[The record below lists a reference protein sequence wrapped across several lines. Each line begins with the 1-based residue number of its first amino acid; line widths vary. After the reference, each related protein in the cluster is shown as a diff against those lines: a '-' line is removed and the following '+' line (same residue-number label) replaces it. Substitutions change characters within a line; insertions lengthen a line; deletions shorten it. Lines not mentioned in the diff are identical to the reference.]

1 MPAVDPAAA
10 ISATGVR
17 ARIRRVLDSL
27 VVARGGGVHGLLDLL
42 LDVLDVA
49 VHRLG
54 AVED

>member
-17 ARIRRVLDSL
+17 ARICRVLDSL
-27 VVARGGGVHGLLDLL
+27 VVARGGVVHRLLDLL